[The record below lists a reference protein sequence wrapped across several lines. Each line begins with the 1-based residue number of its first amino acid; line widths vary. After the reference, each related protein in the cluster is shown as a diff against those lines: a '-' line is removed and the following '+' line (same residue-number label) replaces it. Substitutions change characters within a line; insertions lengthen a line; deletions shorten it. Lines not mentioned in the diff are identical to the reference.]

1 MYDNLDFQKIIEEIY
16 HETHQLAKK
25 GTLPDYIPALAKA
38 NPQDYGISVKTLD
51 GRSFCVGD
59 FKKRFSIQSISKV
72 FLLTIVFAHL
82 KDKLWQKVG
91 FEPSG
96 SSFNS
101 LVRLEYENG
110 IPRNPFI
117 NAGALVT
124 TDCLLSMADNPVE
137 EFINFVKK
145 LSDSNDI
152 YYNNDVVMSELAT
165 SFRNQALAYFIK
177 SYGNIENDVEKILT
191 AYCYQCG
198 LMMNCEELAA
208 SFLYLASAG
217 YNKVSN
223 EKILTAGQAKRIN
236 ALMQTCGF
244 YDESGQFAFCVG
256 LPGKS
261 GVGGGIVAV
270 VPGLMSICVY
280 SPPLNDKGNS
290 VVGLKALEMFTTRT
304 GISIF

>member
-1 MYDNLDFQKIIEEIY
+1 MHKNLDFQKIIEQI
-16 HETHQLAKK
+16 HKETVHLAKE

-38 NPQDYGISVKTLD
+38 NPNDYGISVKTLD
-51 GRSFCVGD
+51 GRTFSVGD
-59 FKKRFSIQSISKV
+59 CNKRFSIQSISKV
-72 FLLTIVFAHL
+72 FLLTIVFEQL
-82 KDKLWQKVG
+82 KDRLWQKVG

-110 IPRNPFI
+110 VPRNPFI

-124 TDCLLSMADNPVE
+124 TDCLLSIYSNPIE
-137 EFINFVKK
+137 GFINFVKK
-145 LSDSNDI
+145 VSGSKDV
-152 YYNNDVVMSELAT
+152 YYNNDVAMSELAT

-217 YNKVSN
+217 FNKISN
-223 EKILTAGQAKRIN
+223 ERILTENQSRRIN

-261 GVGGGIVAV
+261 GVGGGIVAI